1 MASTVINTRED
12 LDAITG
18 TPEHSAFMLALKGS
32 MTRRQNVQVY
42 PEGYGKPEYDGPQLE
57 PIWEDVEDLSAIER
71 FGFTKDDFQ
80 RFKQD
85 ITSGAEIQ
93 DADGNVMTAE
103 QVVEFIVTL
112 P

>member
-71 FGFTKDDFQ
+71 FGFTKMTSNASSKTSLTVQ
-80 RFKQD
+80 SFKTQMGL
-85 ITSGAEIQ
+85 S
-93 DADGNVMTAE
+93 
-103 QVVEFIVTL
+103 
-112 P
+112 